1 MELLL
6 THKFS
11 QPPKFIWKK
20 KKPNFFSNFFPPPPS
35 TSFEKFLLHS
45 KKIMLKKMKFLSS
58 LLKSKRIRSS
68 LPSCHQQPRTLSFKA
83 LANKNNNDMFKTI
96 NSAFD
101 IIDEDLSPEL
111 SLFTDQSFECA
122 TSFSTSSEDHD
133 PIETLIHELCSD
145 NDDNNNNN
153 RIFFELDE
161 TSSIFEASKGP
172 LFKDSVV
179 LSLDSNDPFVDF
191 KKSMEEMVE
200 ALGLKEDWE
209 GLEDLLSWYLKVNE
223 KSNHGYIVGA
233 FVDLLVGL
241 EFSINN
247 NINNKN
253 NNSSSNSYLSPNIL
267 SSPSHNNLSC
277 YSTFQSSSSCST
289 STTLYASNSCISGS
303 SSLLLEQVKEE
314 IILHEDIIDEASS
327 SSTRNA

>member
-1 MELLL
+1 
-6 THKFS
+6 
-11 QPPKFIWKK
+11 
-20 KKPNFFSNFFPPPPS
+20 
-35 TSFEKFLLHS
+35 
-45 KKIMLKKMKFLSS
+45 MKFLSS

-145 NDDNNNNN
+145 NDDNNN

-179 LSLDSNDPFVDF
+179 LSMDSNDPFVDF

-209 GLEDLLSWYLKVNE
+209 GLEDLLCWYLKVNE

-247 NINNKN
+247 NNKN
-253 NNSSSNSYLSPNIL
+253 NKSSSSNSYLSPNFL
-267 SSPSHNNLSC
+267 SSPSNNLSC

-289 STTLYASNSCISGS
+289 STTLYASNSFIEGEGEGHHNHNSLVISGS

-314 IILHEDIIDEASS
+314 IILQENIIDEASS

>member
-1 MELLL
+1 
-6 THKFS
+6 
-11 QPPKFIWKK
+11 
-20 KKPNFFSNFFPPPPS
+20 
-35 TSFEKFLLHS
+35 
-45 KKIMLKKMKFLSS
+45 MLKKMKFLSS

-241 EFSINN
+241 EFS
-247 NINNKN
+247 NNKN
-253 NNSSSNSYLSPNIL
+253 NNNSSSSNSYLSPNIL
-267 SSPSHNNLSC
+267 SSPSNNNLSC

-289 STTLYASNSCISGS
+289 STTLYASNQCIEGERECHHNHNSLVISGS
-303 SSLLLEQVKEE
+303 SSLLLLEQVKEE

-327 SSTRNA
+327 SSTRSA

>member
-1 MELLL
+1 
-6 THKFS
+6 
-11 QPPKFIWKK
+11 
-20 KKPNFFSNFFPPPPS
+20 
-35 TSFEKFLLHS
+35 
-45 KKIMLKKMKFLSS
+45 MKFLSS

-209 GLEDLLSWYLKVNE
+209 GLEDLLS
-223 KSNHGYIVGA
+223 
-233 FVDLLVGL
+233 
-241 EFSINN
+241 
-247 NINNKN
+247 
-253 NNSSSNSYLSPNIL
+253 
-267 SSPSHNNLSC
+267 C
-277 YSTFQSSSSCST
+277 T